1 VLSRKIWLAIV
12 LLIVL
17 GAACAWYI
25 LITPSNPLTRMFQR
39 EISDV
44 NARIIIGPYPEDRDF
59 ELLKRNGV
67 GLVVTLLNPE
77 IPYEANLLERE
88 KGVAARHG
96 IELRSFPMS
105 SILGQRFGD
114 EYDRS
119 AAAAADAIATSESK
133 VYLHCYLGMHR
144 IQVVRDLLARRG
156 VEAGTYTVRK
166 GERDASALAL
176 DAAEK
181 ASNAGR
187 HQEALDALSK
197 VPEDR
202 LTDNARM
209 LIGWSHYRLNRIGEA
224 RDAFSRV
231 QQHTPGHTESLIGL
245 GYCAYRESNYAD
257 AEQHFTRVVTAA
269 PANADALGGL
279 GLTMLRAGKLEEA
292 RTHLAAALKIAPDN
306 QELRDAL
313 VQAGGRP

>member
-1 VLSRKIWLAIV
+1 MLSRKVWVAIAFIILA
-12 LLIVL
+12 
-17 GAACAWYI
+17 GAASVWYI

-67 GLVVTLLNPE
+67 QLIVTLLNPE

-119 AAAAADAIATSESK
+119 ASAAADAIATAAGK
-133 VYLHCYLGMHR
+133 VYLHCYLGVHR
-144 IQVVRDLLARRG
+144 IQVVRDLLAKRG

-166 GERDASALAL
+166 GEREPDALAL

-181 ASNAGR
+181 AFNAGR
-187 HQEALDALSK
+187 YADALLSLSK
-197 VPEDR
+197 ISDDT
-202 LTDNARM
+202 LTDSARM
-209 LIGWSHYRLNRIGEA
+209 LLGWTHYRLNNIAPARAAFAAVSQRNPNHVEA
-224 RDAFSRV
+224 S
-231 QQHTPGHTESLIGL
+231 IGL
-245 GYCAYRESNYAD
+245 GYCAYREADYAT
-257 AEQHFTRVVTAA
+257 AERHFAQVTAA
-269 PANADALGGL
+269 QPQNADALGGL
-279 GLTMLRAGKLEEA
+279 GLTMLRAGKREQA
-292 RTHLAAALKIAPDN
+292 RQHLTAALKLTPQN

-313 VQAGGRP
+313 VQAGGTP